1 MVASP
6 EHPELFVEKK
16 MLKKVWSYTV
26 TFVLGS
32 ELYVT

>member
-16 MLKKVWSYTV
+16 MLKKVWSYV
-26 TFVLGS
+26 VGM
-32 ELYVT
+32 LYVCRMSN